1 MNLKNKTILIT
12 GAASGIGKIM
22 ALKCAERGCKRLIL
36 LDLNQEGLDEF
47 SKELS
52 VHPAEVFCYKVD
64 LSQKESLVAVANEIK
79 NTLGTPE
86 VLINNAGVVFKG
98 LFLENTPDQ
107 MEKTIDINSLAPML
121 LTSVFLKDMMKL
133 ESAYVCN
140 ISSSASLVSNP
151 GMAIYA
157 SSKWALTGWSDSL
170 YLEMKALK
178 SKVGVLTIMPF
189 FISTGMFKGV
199 KSPILPILTPEK
211 VAEKIIRG
219 IENNRRMLAFPLS
232 YRMIRITQALLPTP
246 IYDFVMRD
254 VFKIYH
260 SMDEFEGR
268 G

>member
-1 MNLKNKTILIT
+1 MNLKNRTVLIT
-12 GAASGIGKIM
+12 GAASGIGKLM
-22 ALKCAERGCKRLIL
+22 AQKCAERGCKRLVL
-36 LDLNQEGLDEF
+36 LDLNLEGLQEF
-47 SKELS
+47 SGELS
-52 VHPAEVFCYKVD
+52 AFPTEVYCYKVD
-64 LSQKESLVAVANEIK
+64 LSQKESLLSVAMEIK

-98 LFLENTPDQ
+98 FFHENTPEQ
-107 MEKTIDINSLAPML
+107 MEKTMDINSLAPML
-121 LTSVFLKDMMKL
+121 LTSVFLKEMMKL
-133 ESAYVCN
+133 DSASICN

-157 SSKWALTGWSDSL
+157 SSKWAVTGWSDSL
-170 YLEMKALK
+170 FLEMKALK
-178 SKVGVLTIMPF
+178 SKVKVLTIMPF

-199 KSPILPILTPEK
+199 KSPILPILSPEK

-219 IENNRRMLAFPLS
+219 IEKDKRMLAFPLS
-232 YRMIRITQALLPTP
+232 DRMIRITQALLPTP

-260 SMDEFEGR
+260 SMNEFEGR